1 MIADKDLFVDSLG
14 RLIDGDDPRAA
25 ILVARKGRPVPVEY
39 VAVVEAG
46 KPKRGRPAGG
56 KKGVEPAA
64 DKSAV
69 PRVSKGKR
77 VSDDS

>member
-1 MIADKDLFVDSLG
+1 MIADRDLFVDSLG
-14 RLIDGDDPRAA
+14 RLVDGDDPRAA
-25 ILVARKGRPVPVEY
+25 ILVAREGRPVPVRY

-56 KKGVEPAA
+56 RKSVEPAA
-64 DKSAV
+64 DKSVV
-69 PRVSKGKR
+69 PRAAKGKR